1 MSDQARRE
9 SPLAEFLAA
18 PRKADPATGA
28 GVQIS
33 ERPFLGHINLRG
45 DPSEK
50 RFLEAVEGAIG
61 VALPLEPN
69 TVAEGGEISAL
80 WLGPDEWL
88 LLTPPDRQ
96 RDVVLTLK
104 AALGDTFAAVND
116 LSGGQ
121 TVVRIQGTHARDVL
135 SKGCPLDL
143 HPRVFGPGQC
153 AQSHIS
159 KTMALIRQIDDT
171 PTYDVIV
178 RRSFADYLARWLEE
192 AAQEYGLA
200 VIAESPT

>member
-1 MSDQARRE
+1 MSDQVRRE
-9 SPLAEFLAA
+9 SPLAELLAS
-18 PRKADPATGA
+18 PREADSATGV
-28 GVQIS
+28 GVQMW
-33 ERPFLGHINLRG
+33 ELPFLGHVNLRG
-45 DPSEK
+45 DPSEE
-50 RFLEAVEGAIG
+50 RFLKAVEGAIG

-69 TVAEGGEISAL
+69 TVVEGGEISAL

-96 RDVVLTLK
+96 REVVPTLK

-121 TVVRIQGTHARDVL
+121 TAIRIQGTHARDVL
-135 SKGCPLDL
+135 NKGCPLDL
-143 HPRVFGPGQC
+143 HPRVFGQGQC
-153 AQSHIS
+153 AQSHIA

-200 VIAESPT
+200 VIAEPPT

>member
-1 MSDQARRE
+1 MSDQVRRE
-9 SPLAEFLAA
+9 SPLAEYLAA
-18 PRKADPATGA
+18 PRKADSATSV
-28 GVQIS
+28 GVQMW
-33 ERPFLGHINLRG
+33 ERPFLGHVNLRG

-50 RFLEAVEGAIG
+50 RFLKAVEGAIG

-69 TVAEGGEISAL
+69 TVAEGREISAL

-96 RDVVLTLK
+96 RDVVPALK

-121 TVVRIQGTHARDVL
+121 TVVHIQGTHARDVL

-143 HPRVFGPGQC
+143 HHRVFGPGQC

-192 AAQEYGLA
+192 AAREYGLA
-200 VIAESPT
+200 VIAEPPA

>member
-1 MSDQARRE
+1 MSDQVSRG
-9 SPLAEFLAA
+9 SPMAEFLAA

-28 GVQIS
+28 GVQMW
-33 ERPFLGHINLRG
+33 ERPFLGHVNLRG

-121 TVVRIQGTHARDVL
+121 TVVRVQGTHARDVL

>member
-1 MSDQARRE
+1 MSEQVRRE

-18 PRKADPATGA
+18 PRNAGPATGV
-28 GVQIS
+28 GVQIW

-45 DPSEK
+45 TPSEK

-69 TVAEGGEISAL
+69 TVAADGEISAL

-96 RDVVLTLK
+96 MDVVLALK

-171 PTYDVIV
+171 PTYDGII

-192 AAQEYGLA
+192 AASEYGLA
-200 VIAESPT
+200 VIAEPPT

>member
-1 MSDQARRE
+1 MSEQVRRE

-18 PRKADPATGA
+18 PRKADAATGA
-28 GVQIS
+28 GVQMW
-33 ERPFLGHINLRG
+33 ERSFLGHINLRG
-45 DPSEK
+45 DPSKE
-50 RFLEAVEGAIG
+50 RFLKAVEGVIG

-88 LLTPPDRQ
+88 LLTPPDQQ

-121 TVVRIQGTHARDVL
+121 TVVRIQGTHAREVL

-171 PTYDVIV
+171 PTYDVII

-192 AAQEYGLA
+192 AAREYGLA
-200 VIAESPT
+200 VIAEPPT